1 MPKRPVSVTLEED
14 NLLWL
19 RGRMA
24 RRKRRSLSDAL
35 DEVITAARTSGSLEA
50 SRTVVG
56 TIDLPDDAGL
66 EQADLFV
73 RSLFEQSLSRPLT
86 IHEEPAAYQGPPRRA
101 PVRSSGVGKIR
112 PIAGRRNRTGEHLV
126 VTVGRASLSVVHL
139 VEKDG
144 PGGSA
149 RTGRRGV
156 ERRLR
161 HVDSRGEIDHVDER
175 IGQRALEGD
184 GNTVVVDI
192 RRAILRGEGDAGLG
206 QIGRAAAV
214 SRAEVETKLACLRRG
229 GRQYSGG
236 KHRQPQN
243 NSSHFVF
250 APESVSV

>member
-19 RGRMA
+19 RGRVT

-101 PVRSSGVGKIR
+101 PVRSSGAGKVR
-112 PIAGRRNRTGEHLV
+112 P
-126 VTVGRASLSVVHL
+126 
-139 VEKDG
+139 
-144 PGGSA
+144 
-149 RTGRRGV
+149 RG
-156 ERRLR
+156 
-161 HVDSRGEIDHVDER
+161 
-175 IGQRALEGD
+175 
-184 GNTVVVDI
+184 
-192 RRAILRGEGDAGLG
+192 
-206 QIGRAAAV
+206 
-214 SRAEVETKLACLRRG
+214 
-229 GRQYSGG
+229 
-236 KHRQPQN
+236 
-243 NSSHFVF
+243 
-250 APESVSV
+250 